1 MENDSIG
8 KRLRRWRST
17 SKLKLIGLSEKINV
31 AASSLSELENDKSLP
46 SSETLVKLYNET
58 DLDIIWL
65 LTGNGRMFRQGKDEN
80 GGTGFYEDILPQNKD
95 ERLREMLKKF
105 IRVYNGNQEKAALL
119 RGFLEGADP
128 QN

>member
-8 KRLRRWRST
+8 KRLRKWRSA

-46 SSETLVKLYNET
+46 SSETLVKIYNNT
-58 DLDIIWL
+58 DLDVIWL
-65 LTGNGRMFRQGKDEN
+65 LTGNGRMFRQGTDDDTEN
-80 GGTGFYEDILPQNKD
+80 DYYEDILPQKKD

>member
-1 MENDSIG
+1 MEKDSIG
-8 KRLRRWRST
+8 QRLRRWRLA
-17 SKLKLIGLSEKINV
+17 SKLKLIGLSGKINV

-46 SSETLVKLYNET
+46 SSETLVKLYHET

-65 LTGNGRMFRQGKDEN
+65 LTGNGRMFKQDSDGN
-80 GGTGFYEDILPQNKD
+80 SGTEYYEDVLPQKKD
-95 ERLREMLKKF
+95 ERLREMRKKF
-105 IRVYNGNQEKAALL
+105 IRIYKGNPEKSAML